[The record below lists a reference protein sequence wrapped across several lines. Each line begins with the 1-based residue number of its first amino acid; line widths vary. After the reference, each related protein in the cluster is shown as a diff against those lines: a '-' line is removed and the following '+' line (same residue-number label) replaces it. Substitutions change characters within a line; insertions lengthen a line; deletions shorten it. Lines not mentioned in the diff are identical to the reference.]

1 MSTIADVEFDPGV
14 FLLGVIFERFPGATI
29 ELERIVPTGEAVI
42 PYFWVR
48 GVSETE
54 AGTLGRNLPDETVVE
69 RVDSIDDEHL
79 VRATWD
85 PVVRRG
91 ILQGMIESGL
101 TLVSAVG
108 TADGWRFELRGDEHE
123 SITRFQAYCR
133 EHDIPLRLTGIHT
146 LGPVRGGDYGLTDK
160 QREALVLAHERGFY
174 DSPREADLEEIAAE
188 LGISRQALASRL
200 RRGTRR
206 LLEATV
212 ATE

>member
-14 FLLGVIFERFPGATI
+14 FLLGAILERFPDATI
-29 ELERIVPTGEAVI
+29 ELERIVPTGETVI

-48 GVSETE
+48 GLSEAE
-54 AGTLGRNLPDETVVE
+54 AGTLDRDLSDEAVVE
-69 RVDSIDDEHL
+69 RIDSVDDEHL

-85 PVVRRG
+85 PVVHRG
-91 ILQGMIESGL
+91 ILQGIIESGL

-123 SITRFQAYCR
+123 SVARFQSYCR
-133 EHDIPLRLTGIHT
+133 EHDIPLRLTGIHALT
-146 LGPVRGGDYGLTDK
+146 PVRDGDYGLTDK
-160 QREALVLAHERGFY
+160 QREALVLAHERGYY
-174 DSPREADLEEIAAE
+174 DSPRGADLEGIAAE
-188 LGISRQALASRL
+188 LGISRQALVSRL

-212 ATE
+212 AVE